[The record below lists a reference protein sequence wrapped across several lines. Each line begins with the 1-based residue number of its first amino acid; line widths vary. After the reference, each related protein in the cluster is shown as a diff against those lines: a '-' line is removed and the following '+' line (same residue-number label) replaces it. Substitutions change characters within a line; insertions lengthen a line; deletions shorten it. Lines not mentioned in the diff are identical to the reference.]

1 MLFNP
6 VLAGLTV
13 RQALAKRRWMIV
25 LLLAALP
32 VVMAT
37 LIHLYG
43 TVDDEPLQIVAI
55 PIMTLIY
62 TVVVP
67 VIALI
72 LASSSFGAEIEDGT
86 AIYLLAKP
94 ISRTEIVLT
103 KLLVTAVI
111 CMTLAAVT
119 TLGAGVS
126 LVRGLDPT
134 GLVLGLTAGA
144 SLGAFLY
151 TAIFLALGLITK
163 RGMLIGLTY
172 LVVWEGALG
181 SFFKGTRVLS
191 VRQYML
197 AVADAFSTVNA
208 EVFVALLAPKTAYI
222 MSGVV
227 AVAAVTLCIRKL
239 RTFEVG
245 QAG

>member
-13 RQALAKRRWMIV
+13 RQALAKRRWVIV

-43 TVDDEPLQIVAI
+43 TVDDEPLRIVAE

-94 ISRTEIVLT
+94 IPRAEIVVT
-103 KLLVTAVI
+103 KLVVTALI
-111 CMTLAAVT
+111 CTALAAVT
-119 TLGAGVS
+119 TLGAGAS

-144 SLGAFLY
+144 VLGAFLY

-163 RGMLIGLTY
+163 RGMLIGLVY

-197 AVADAFSTVNA
+197 AVADAISTIA
-208 EVFVALLAPKTAYI
+208 PEIFVALLPLRTAGI
-222 MSGVV
+222 MSAVV
-227 AVAAVTLCIRKL
+227 AAGAVTLCIRKL
-239 RTFEVG
+239 RSFEVG
-245 QAG
+245 QTG